1 MAKKTNLPAVASGR
15 PGELSP
21 EEKWNELKRYLLEN
35 IKWYREMQM
44 NPKADSFYF
53 FLREGCT
60 EDTLSYMMYLDGK
73 NTEET
78 KLLIALLGKPAAYA
92 VPPTPGRDK

>member
-1 MAKKTNLPAVASGR
+1 MKNKLSVVPAGR

-21 EEKWNELKRYLLEN
+21 DEKWEELKRHLMEN
-35 IKWYREMQM
+35 IKWYREQQK

-60 EDTLSYMMYLDGK
+60 EDTLAYMMYLDGK
-73 NTEET
+73 DSTET
-78 KLLIALLGKPAAYA
+78 KLLIALLGKPAAYTVA
-92 VPPTPGRDK
+92 PRPGNKT